1 MKIIKQLL
9 ILSIVFAT
17 PFVAQSQQRPQ
28 FTQYMYNSIAY
39 NPAFAGSRQS
49 MVINLLHRSQWVG
62 IDGAPTTQTL
72 SAHTLIPE
80 LKNVGVGLSVIRDQ
94 LGFESTTDAFANFS
108 YTIDL
113 DDDQNY
119 RLAFGVRG
127 GATNY
132 NLNNELLNDPDA
144 GQDDFL
150 NTVNFSWL
158 PNVGVGLYFRGESFY
173 VGASLP
179 NIFTSEDNKTG
190 FTSFDRSSIF
200 INAGALIDIRNS
212 NLQFKPSFLIKYTD
226 GAPISADLSAL
237 FFINEKLWIGGA
249 YRLGDSFAA
258 IVDFKIT
265 ESITAGYAYDFITS
279 RLTNFTSGS
288 HEILL
293 SYKFDFLR
301 PVCKCK
307 NLYN

>member
-1 MKIIKQLL
+1 MKILKQLL
-9 ILSIVFAT
+9 ILSIVLTA

-28 FTQYMYNSIAY
+28 FTQYMYNSIAF

-72 SAHTLIPE
+72 SAHTLIPK
-80 LKNVGVGLSVIRDQ
+80 LKNVGVGLSVVRDQ

-113 DDDQNY
+113 DDDQKY
-119 RLAFGVRG
+119 RLAFGVKA
-127 GATNY
+127 GATKY
-132 NLNNELLNDPDA
+132 DLDDDLLNDPSA

-150 NTVNFSWL
+150 NTVDFSWL
-158 PNVGVGLYFRGESFY
+158 PNAGIGLYFRGESFY
-173 VGASLP
+173 LGASVP
-179 NIFTSEDNKTG
+179 KIFTSEDNNTG
-190 FTSFDRSSIF
+190 FTSFDRSSVF
-200 INAGALIDIRNS
+200 INGGALFDLRNS
-212 NLQFKPSFLIKYTD
+212 NVQFKPTFLIKYTD
-226 GAPISADLSAL
+226 GAPLSADFSAL
-237 FFINEKLWIGGA
+237 FYLNEKLWVGGA
-249 YRLGDSFAA
+249 YRLGDSFAG
-258 IVDFKIT
+258 IVDFKVT
-265 ESITAGYAYDFITS
+265 EKFTAGYAYDFITS
-279 RLTNFTSGS
+279 GLGGFTSGS

-307 NLYN
+307 DLYN